1 MDKQVTM
8 AKPRAGSVVS
18 VLPTHDGNMIA
29 KVAGFPDILFDRT
42 KVSIECRHFA
52 ELKGWKFTLE
62 DAAAKSRTEAN
73 GFKPTAE
80 EKYEAIKA
88 IADHYMSG
96 VTVWGRKAAAAGP
109 RDDHG
114 LTLMALMRVR
124 SLDVDGANALVDKI
138 AEKNG
143 IERKAVLTNMATKN
157 ADIIRAIGDIKAE
170 RAAKSLIDAADYLNE
185 MTDEDASE

>member
-8 AKPRAGSVVS
+8 AKPRVGSVVS

-29 KVAGFPDILFDRT
+29 KVAGFPDILFDRS
-42 KVSIECRHFA
+42 KVSLECRHFA

-80 EKYEAIKA
+80 EKYAAIKA

-96 VTVWGRKAAAAGP
+96 VTVWGRKAAAGP

-124 SLDVDGANALVDKI
+124 SLDIDGANALVDKI

-143 IERKAVLTNMATKN
+143 IERKAVLTNMAAKN
-157 ADIIRAIGDIKAE
+157 ADIIRAVGDIKAE
-170 RAAKSLIDAADYLNE
+170 RAAKSQIDAADYLNE
-185 MTDEDASE
+185 MTDDESAE